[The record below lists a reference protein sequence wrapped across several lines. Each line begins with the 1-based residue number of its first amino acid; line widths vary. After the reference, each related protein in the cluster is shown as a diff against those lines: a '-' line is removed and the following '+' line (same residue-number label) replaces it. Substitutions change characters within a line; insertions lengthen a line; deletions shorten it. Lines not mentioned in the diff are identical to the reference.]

1 MVERRRRLARWRPQP
16 EFVSPLAMGLF
27 RRSSAG
33 SALAGYRHAVAHVD
47 RRSGAAVA
55 VFAAALAALTA
66 CAGSPAPQS
75 TSPSSAKT
83 VASAKS
89 PARATSTVEPQP
101 LDREVS
107 TYTGFISPT
116 GNVSCAIDVDLARC
130 DIIDRDW
137 SPPPRPA
144 DCEFDYGQG
153 IQMVPGE
160 SASFVCA
167 GDTAFGAEDVL
178 PYGEAIT
185 AGPLRCESADS
196 GITCRD
202 TESEHG
208 FTISR
213 EAYDLS

>member
-1 MVERRRRLARWRPQP
+1 MTI
-16 EFVSPLAMGLF
+16 
-27 RRSSAG
+27 
-33 SALAGYRHAVAHVD
+33 AV
-47 RRSGAAVA
+47 
-55 VFAAALAALTA
+55 LALTA
-66 CAGSPAPQS
+66 CAGSPAPQP
-75 TSPSSAKT
+75 TSPSSPQT
-83 VASAKS
+83 VAAAKS
-89 PARATSTVEPQP
+89 PGPTPSRAEPQP

-107 TYTGFISPT
+107 AYAGFISPT
-116 GNVSCAIDVDLARC
+116 GNVSCVIDVDLARC

-153 IQMVPGE
+153 IQIVPGAP
-160 SASFVCA
+160 ASFVCA
-167 GDTAFGAEDVL
+167 GDTTFGAEDVL

-185 AGPLRCESADS
+185 AGPLRCESAES

-202 TESEHG
+202 AGSRHG